1 MVLKFTVNRD
11 ICSSKVDSHLTF
23 FFFQTKETEGR
34 NDIRSEQPSM
44 TLNLGFFTLE
54 TASLL
59 AASRIEPLSKRY
71 ALTKSR
77 EKLLHDAAQI
87 FAELLMF
94 EKP

>member
-1 MVLKFTVNRD
+1 
-11 ICSSKVDSHLTF
+11 
-23 FFFQTKETEGR
+23 
-34 NDIRSEQPSM
+34 M
-44 TLNLGFFTLE
+44 TLNLEFFTLE

-77 EKLLHDAAQI
+77 EKVLHDAAQI